1 MKLTGLSCRIFYEK
15 WRYVLVHSHFIFSNA
30 GVGTSVFIP
39 NTADVELTPICCKR
53 ETHEQSSWSLLSSS
67 ITACCSHDSRG
78 FGGILMRADVL
89 LLSISTYKLGA
100 RNEQRKIRKVDSKL
114 KVCLVKYCLVQWKN
128 KINTLTLQMVF
139 FYHIAKKLRL
149 GEVSQNAPHHFDFP
163 SGIIIQNLWK
173 ILWCCTQ
180 DKSSCAASAGRGL
193 QCTVAQGSKELFFN
207 SFAICKEIR
216 SIFTVCYILIC
227 NVGTNRKVA
236 EERHE
241 QTM

>member
-39 NTADVELTPICCKR
+39 NTADVELTPVCCKR

-78 FGGILMRADVL
+78 FGGILIRADVL

-100 RNEQRKIRKVDSKL
+100 RNEQRKIRKMDSKL

-139 FYHIAKKLRL
+139 FTTLPKSCVWERCLKTPPIILISQVGSLSKTFGRFCDAAPKTRVAVLPVLVEGCNAPWHRAARSCFLIVLQFAKKYDRFSLS
-149 GEVSQNAPHHFDFP
+149 VTS
-163 SGIIIQNLWK
+163 
-173 ILWCCTQ
+173 
-180 DKSSCAASAGRGL
+180 
-193 QCTVAQGSKELFFN
+193 LF
-207 SFAICKEIR
+207 A
-216 SIFTVCYILIC
+216 T
-227 NVGTNRKVA
+227 
-236 EERHE
+236 
-241 QTM
+241 